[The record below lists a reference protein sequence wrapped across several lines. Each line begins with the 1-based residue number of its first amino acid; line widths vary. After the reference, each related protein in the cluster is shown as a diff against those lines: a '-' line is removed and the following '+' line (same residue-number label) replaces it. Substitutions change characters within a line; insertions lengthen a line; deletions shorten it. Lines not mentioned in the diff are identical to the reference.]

1 MATVA
6 TPFDRDRGYN
16 VGSTAGHDV
25 GAPAD
30 PDLPLVDEFY
40 SPSAG
45 SGAFDY
51 DGANGDLASAYDEF
65 DDQFNEPIDY
75 GLVYALHTF
84 VANLDGQVC
93 VLKGDGLD
101 LMDDSNSYWWLVK
114 CIKTEEIGYIPAE
127 NVETPFERLARLNK
141 IRNVHVTLVTP
152 EDSSAAGSAVG
163 RPSTERQNRWLTF
176 SQTNRVLSF
185 ETEEDNYDDDDEPLE
200 EDGGGGGLDDDPE
213 AHIEFAEYEVPMV
226 FHDEVAAAAATA
238 TAAKPE
244 AEPEAPPP
252 AAEAVEPVE
261 PAPNTDALNSLLKS
275 KSNLGTLRIGGKLL
289 QNVLRI
295 KKNEEKVDVGPQA
308 GSKISLGN
316 FPPRSSRR
324 RSPFQRSSR
333 DASDSED
340 NEPQYSSRR
349 STSGR
354 FSADSVPQ
362 AIDPIN
368 VLRIYAGNV
377 DLEAT
382 HKAIAIHKDMTFR
395 QLLETAL
402 RRFRVLDANPDE
414 YYLSVVHM
422 DSQERALAEDGNV
435 LEVLDA
441 LQHKSLPG
449 ISAARVSRA
458 MSVSGRMM
466 SVLMNDD
473 KIIRVLIN
481 RRLNMFEND
490 YHVVRVVM
498 YDDNEG
504 GAARPKSTSLRH
516 YKTVA
521 VKEDMPIANFALLT
535 ASRFGRAGGNADP
548 SPRFVLSTVRSGME
562 VVRRPDESIL
572 AVLAEAA
579 AFPVETE
586 FVLRRDRSA
595 FPIAPS
601 DIPRGFGWATP
612 PSIQQQQQQQQQQQ
626 MPMQPV
632 VLAPQIG
639 TPIQPFQQQMQLHH
653 QLNQHPQQSQLLHQ
667 QPNAPL
673 LLPVAQPARDVQPLV
688 PPFQN
693 SSNFANSLNG
703 ITYQQPSPNSGSA
716 FNVPTPSSQLDFPL
730 HPSLNPTASTDTWLQ
745 PQQPPP
751 PQQQQQPTADALTPS
766 HDTALV
772 PPVATIA
779 TAPPRL
785 SSSMLSRSSRHRST
799 SWSTAG
805 GSGAGKPGSA
815 ADLAKSAQQLMD
827 EYLSEVMRPSVDAVR
842 LDALESLLGRVAPDH
857 VFPADPFDALFYTGD
872 AGGGDETPG
881 KSPTRGVPPPL
892 PPPPPDAG
900 GLRPPQRKSSLGNAA
915 LLDAIESLERDLDH
929 GLLQVTAATA
939 VGGELGGGSGGGG
952 GGVAQRPPPAPAS
965 ALRSSRSAEFVLS
978 SMQRN
983 LDHLVLSAV
992 TMYAPSSSSS
1002 DSGQPGM
1009 RPLLPLVAD

>member
-1 MATVA
+1 MTTVA
-6 TPFDRDRGYN
+6 TPFDHDRGYY
-16 VGSTAGHDV
+16 VGSTAGRGVSAAVDL
-25 GAPAD
+25 D
-30 PDLPLVDEFY
+30 PPPVEFY
-40 SPSAG
+40 SPSAAD
-45 SGAFDY
+45 SGFDY
-51 DGANGDLASAYDEF
+51 DSANGDLASAYDEF
-65 DDQFNEPIDY
+65 DEQFNEPIDY

-93 VLKGDGLD
+93 VLKGDALD

-127 NVETPFERLARLNK
+127 NIETPFERLARLNK

-163 RPSTERQNRWLTF
+163 RPSTEKQNRWLTF

-185 ETEEDNYDDDDEPLE
+185 ETEEDDYDDDDDEPLE
-200 EDGGGGGLDDDPE
+200 EDGGGGGGGGLDDDLE
-213 AHIEFAEYEVPMV
+213 AAPIEFAEYEVPMV

-238 TAAKPE
+238 AAAKPE
-244 AEPEAPPP
+244 AEIEAPPP

-261 PAPNTDALNSLLKS
+261 PAPTTDTFVGVPNSLTRS
-275 KSNLGTLRIGGKLL
+275 RSNLGSLRIGGKLL
-289 QNVLRI
+289 KNVLRI
-295 KKNEEKVDVGPQA
+295 KKNEEKP
-308 GSKISLGN
+308 
-316 FPPRSSRR
+316 
-324 RSPFQRSSR
+324 SSR

-354 FSADSVPQ
+354 LSADSVPR

-382 HKAIAIHKDMTFR
+382 HKAIAIHKGMTFR

-422 DSQERALAEDGNV
+422 DSQERSLADDGNV

-449 ISAARVSRA
+449 ISAARISPA
-458 MSVSGRMM
+458 MSSSGRMM

-504 GAARPKSTSLRH
+504 GAARRKGTSLRH

-535 ASRFGRAGGNADP
+535 ASRFGRAGGDADP

-612 PSIQQQQQQQQQQQ
+612 PSIKQQQQQQQQI
-626 MPMQPV
+626 PMKPV

-639 TPIQPFQQQMQLHH
+639 TPIQPLHQQMQLQHH
-653 QLNQHPQQSQLLHQ
+653 LNQHHHQPQLNQ
-667 QPNAPL
+667 QPYAPHFSS
-673 LLPVAQPARDVQPLV
+673 VAQPPLDSQSLV
-688 PPFQN
+688 PPLQN
-693 SSNFANSLNG
+693 SSNFADSLNG
-703 ITYQQPSPNSGSA
+703 NTPYQQPSTNSDST
-716 FNVPTPSSQLDFPL
+716 FNVPTPSSQLDIPL
-730 HPSLNPTASTDTWLQ
+730 HPSLTPTAPTDTWLL
-745 PQQPPP
+745 PQQ
-751 PQQQQQPTADALTPS
+751 PQQQQQPAADALTPS
-766 HDTALV
+766 HDPASLV
-772 PPVATIA
+772 PPTAAIA

-785 SSSMLSRSSRHRST
+785 SSSMLSRSSRNRST
-799 SWSTAG
+799 SWSAAG

-827 EYLSEVMRPSVDAVR
+827 EYLGEVMRPSVDAVR
-842 LDALESLLGRVAPDH
+842 LEALESLLGRVAPDH
-857 VFPADPFDALFYTGD
+857 VFPADPFDALFYNDG
-872 AGGGDETPG
+872 AGGGAETPG
-881 KSPTRGVPPPL
+881 KSAARGVPPPL

-900 GLRPPQRKSSLGNAA
+900 GLRPPQRKS
-915 LLDAIESLERDLDH
+915 
-929 GLLQVTAATA
+929 
-939 VGGELGGGSGGGG
+939 
-952 GGVAQRPPPAPAS
+952 
-965 ALRSSRSAEFVLS
+965 
-978 SMQRN
+978 
-983 LDHLVLSAV
+983 
-992 TMYAPSSSSS
+992 
-1002 DSGQPGM
+1002 
-1009 RPLLPLVAD
+1009 